1 MCCME
6 NVDGVEDGQKPVLR
20 RETERAEE
28 IDAALHAPRST
39 RDGPLVP
46 GRGHGA
52 SSTAT
57 PETAVLG
64 SAAPGAAGLS
74 SAAPEMAALGT
85 AAPAKAMLCPA
96 PLRSAAPEIAA
107 LSPAA
112 ALGSA
117 APEMA
122 ALGRVAP
129 AAAVHSK
136 AAPAWA
142 MLATGVCHL
151 RKTCSAATETSCAH
165 RAPAC
170 LAETASSAGEGSRAS
185 SEGAVG

>member
-1 MCCME
+1 MCCIE
-6 NVDGVEDGQKPVLR
+6 SIDGVEDGQKPVLR
-20 RETERAEE
+20 CETERVEE
-28 IDAALHAPRST
+28 IDAALHAPRAA
-39 RDGPLVP
+39 RDGPLMP

-57 PETAVLG
+57 PE
-64 SAAPGAAGLS
+64 AAGLS
-74 SAAPEMAALGT
+74 SAVPGAAGHN
-85 AAPAKAMLCPA
+85 
-96 PLRSAAPEIAA
+96 SAAPGWRCSARRRLQRRCVARHRLLAAPERVA

-112 ALGSA
+112 ALGSM
-117 APEMA
+117 APRMA

-129 AAAVHSK
+129 AAAVLGK
-136 AAPAWA
+136 ASPAWA
-142 MLATGVCHL
+142 TLATGVCFL
-151 RKTCSAATETSCAH
+151 RKTCSATTETSCAR